1 MSSVAPLVQRERVV
15 LLAVLLVALALRL
28 GYVLSQRSDVLFEH
42 PILDEQRYVDDAR
55 GLATGHVAEDQPYW
69 QPPGIIYFLAADFRL
84 FGPGLTTPRV
94 AQALVS
100 TAACL
105 LLFAIARRLFGTR
118 VALAAAAMLAL
129 HGVLIF
135 ESAELLPPTFA
146 LTLDLAALWL
156 LLRAGELERARTSF
170 TAGLALGV
178 SALFAPTVLP
188 FAVLAALWLRRPRL
202 ILALA
207 LGVALPIAP
216 VTARNHRPEGEW
228 VLVSTNGGL
237 NFFLGNNPRYQ
248 ETFSLRPGRHWEEL
262 TDEPRRAGI
271 AQPGAQSAYFAR
283 QGRAFFRDEPAHA
296 IGLCAHKLYLFF
308 NGGEIPR
315 DSDLYAARARSP
327 LLAALVWPGPLR
339 FPDGVLIPLALIG
352 AALWWRERKRLA
364 LLYGF
369 LALQALL
376 GAAFFVTARHRV
388 PALAIFALFAA
399 AGAVELLRRPRALA
413 AFAALVVVLNL
424 PTRESTLSFA
434 AESDFYRGVAFLR
447 EKHDAAT
454 AADYFRR
461 SAAGDP
467 SDPRPWFELGNALDA
482 SGRRDE
488 AVDTWKRAAAADP
501 WDVRPLRRASMVLSR
516 SGDLAGAIAAIE
528 ANVGTK
534 LREDA
539 IYAPDWLN
547 LAFLRA
553 RSGQLDRAIEELRKA
568 ARADPLYFGQHAPHL
583 PRADI
588 ADPRF
593 AQAIDDL
600 LR

>member
-1 MSSVAPLVQRERVV
+1 METGHGSVEVEQTLRLARDAIERDIARYRVGV
-15 LLAVLLVALALRL
+15 FVTVAALTVALRL
-28 GYVLSQRSDVLFEH
+28 
-42 PILDEQRYVDDAR
+42 
-55 GLATGHVAEDQPYW
+55 
-69 QPPGIIYFLAADFRL
+69 
-84 FGPGLTTPRV
+84 
-94 AQALVS
+94 
-100 TAACL
+100 
-105 LLFAIARRLFGTR
+105 
-118 VALAAAAMLAL
+118 
-129 HGVLIF
+129 
-135 ESAELLPPTFA
+135 
-146 LTLDLAALWL
+146 
-156 LLRAGELERARTSF
+156 
-170 TAGLALGV
+170 AGLSGV
-178 SALFAPTVLP
+178 WTP
-188 FAVLAALWLRRPRL
+188 
-202 ILALA
+202 
-207 LGVALPIAP
+207 
-216 VTARNHRPEGEW
+216 
-228 VLVSTNGGL
+228 
-237 NFFLGNNPRYQ
+237 
-248 ETFSLRPGRHWEEL
+248 
-262 TDEPRRAGI
+262 
-271 AQPGAQSAYFAR
+271 
-283 QGRAFFRDEPAHA
+283 
-296 IGLCAHKLYLFF
+296 
-308 NGGEIPR
+308 
-315 DSDLYAARARSP
+315 
-327 LLAALVWPGPLR
+327 
-339 FPDGVLIPLALIG
+339 
-352 AALWWRERKRLA
+352 
-364 LLYGF
+364 
-369 LALQALL
+369 
-376 GAAFFVTARHRV
+376 
-388 PALAIFALFAA
+388 
-399 AGAVELLRRPRALA
+399 
-413 AFAALVVVLNL
+413 
-424 PTRESTLSFA
+424 TLSFA

-568 ARADPLYFGQHAPHL
+568 ARADPLYFRQHAPHL